1 MYLNK
6 VMIVGNL
13 TKDPELKQL
22 PSGSSVANFSVA
34 TNRTWKDS
42 NGAKQ
47 EDVEYHNIVIFG
59 KMAETVAQYMRK
71 GSQLMIEGRLQTQS
85 WEKDGV
91 KKYRTEIVAESV
103 QFGAKPKSGSED
115 RQEDSSES
123 QTVDN
128 LEDTDDIL

>member
-6 VMIVGNL
+6 VIIVGNL
-13 TKDPELKQL
+13 TKDPEIKQL
-22 PSGSSVANFSVA
+22 PNGSNVANFSVA

-59 KMAETVAQYMRK
+59 KMADTVAQYMRK

-103 QFGAKPKSGSED
+103 QFGAKPKGGSED
-115 RQEDSSES
+115 GNQEYLN
-123 QTVDN
+123 QAVDYPEN
-128 LEDTDDIL
+128 TDDIL

>member
-71 GSQLMIEGRLQTQS
+71 GSQLMIEGRLQTKM

-103 QFGAKPKSGSED
+103 QFGSKPKGGSED

-123 QTVDN
+123 QTVDYPEN
-128 LEDTDDIL
+128 TDDIL

>member
-42 NGAKQ
+42 NGTKQ
-47 EDVEYHNIVIFG
+47 EEVEYHNIVVFG
-59 KMAETVAQYMRK
+59 KMADTVAQYMRK

-103 QFGAKPKSGSED
+103 QFGSKPKTGSED
-115 RQEDSSES
+115 RHEDSSES
-123 QTVDN
+123 QAVDSP
-128 LEDTDDIL
+128 EDTDDIL

>member
-34 TNRTWKDS
+34 TNRTWKDKD
-42 NGAKQ
+42 GAKQ

>member
-1 MYLNK
+1 
-6 VMIVGNL
+6 MIVGNL

-34 TNRTWKDS
+34 TNRTWKDKD
-42 NGAKQ
+42 GAKQ